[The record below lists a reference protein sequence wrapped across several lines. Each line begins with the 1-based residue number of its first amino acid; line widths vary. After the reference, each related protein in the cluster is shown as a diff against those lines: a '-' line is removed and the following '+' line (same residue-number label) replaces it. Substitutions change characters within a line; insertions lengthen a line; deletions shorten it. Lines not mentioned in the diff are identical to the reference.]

1 MTHSLVRRSSASAL
15 ALVLAT
21 APVVA
26 QVSPATTRP
35 AAAAAAT
42 TAPITQRNSN
52 NAATTSPHV
61 TTQPGGSLLLNFKD
75 ASIDSVLD
83 ELSSAAGFIVVK
95 EVKPEGRVTLVS
107 KQPVSPAEAISLLN
121 TVLKN
126 AGYAAIQQERILK
139 VVRRDAAKRANIP
152 VRSGSDPTKIA
163 NTDEL
168 ITQVIPLRQADAVQ
182 LRQDLAPLISTE
194 ADFTANQ
201 SSNALVITDTS
212 ANIKR
217 VVEIVA
223 ALDGHLADS
232 ASVLVKQLKY
242 STATN
247 AARLVEEL
255 FGDQA
260 AAAGSG
266 RNQQGQPQFGGFFGG
281 GGGFQGFGGQGG
293 RGGGNQQNQQ
303 TQRQAVRV
311 NASGDDRT
319 NIIVVT
325 GPPETLTVIDDV
337 LKKLDANPAAE
348 ETVFVYKL
356 KNAQALNVEQ
366 VVNVLF
372 NGGSAGSRT
381 GSRTQQSTG
390 IGSGSTRTN
399 SRAAG
404 SGISGNG
411 GRGTGGTGGT
421 GGFGGT
427 GGTGTQGRLGG
438 TGTGT
443 GGFGGGGFG
452 GGGGGFFGALSQ
464 AAQASALAVGE
475 QVTVIADQD
484 TNALLV
490 RTNPKNYE
498 QVKAILDELDRPV
511 PQVLIKVLIAEVTH
525 DKASDIGTEFS
536 VLNLRPSGRGPAAGQ
551 DFNSP
556 PNAAGLT
563 VSLLEENI
571 AVTLRA
577 LETDGK
583 LDVLSRPYILA
594 SDNQLATI
602 TVGQEVPFITRSQL
616 TDTGQT
622 INTIEYDDIGIL
634 LDVIPHINPDG
645 LVILDVAPEISAL
658 TGGSV
663 PISETVS
670 SPIFAKRS
678 AQSRVGV
685 QDGQTIVIGGLMED
699 RKTQTVDKIP
709 FLGDIPVIGNAF
721 KRTRQTKTKT
731 ELLIFLTP
739 HVAARPEQL
748 KAMGEDELEGTRLV
762 PTSVYPGAFKEHMRG
777 LQRGASTQPTTDASN
792 DGIII
797 KPRMQE

>member
-1 MTHSLVRRSSASAL
+1 MTHSASSGTTGTIATTTTARARSPLAAAL
-15 ALVLAT
+15 ALAMAS
-21 APVVA
+21 APAVA
-26 QVSPATTRP
+26 QVAPTTAP
-35 AAAAAAT
+35 AADAT
-42 TAPITQRNSN
+42 TAPSDIRNGN
-52 NAATTSPHV
+52 ATTSPHI
-61 TTQPGGSLLLNFKD
+61 TTQPSGSLVLNFKD

-95 EVKPEGRVTLVS
+95 EVKPEGRVTLIS
-107 KQPVSPAEAISLLN
+107 KQPVSPTEAISLLN

-139 VVRRDAAKRANIP
+139 IVRRDAAKRANIP
-152 VRSGSDPTKIA
+152 VRSGADPSKIA
-163 NTDEL
+163 MTDEL
-168 ITQVIPLRQADAVQ
+168 ITQVIPLRQADAMQ

-212 ANIKR
+212 ANIRR
-217 VVEIVA
+217 VVEIVS

-260 AAAGSG
+260 QGGG
-266 RNQQGQPQFGGFFGG
+266 RNQQEQPRFGGFFGAG
-281 GGGFQGFGGQGG
+281 GIPNFGSSRGGSTGG
-293 RGGGNQQNQQ
+293 RNQQ
-303 TQRQAVRV
+303 TENPRASVRV

-319 NIIVVT
+319 NIVVVT
-325 GPPETLTVIDDV
+325 GPPETLVVIDEV
-337 LKKLDANPAAE
+337 LQKLDANPAAE

-356 KNAQALNVEQ
+356 KNAQALNVEH

-372 NGGSAGSRT
+372 NGGASGSRGANRSTSGT
-381 GSRTQQSTG
+381 GLGASN
-390 IGSGSTRTN
+390 TRSN
-399 SRAAG
+399 SRAG
-404 SGISGNG
+404 GTGPS
-411 GRGTGGTGGT
+411 GRGSTGGT

-427 GGTGTQGRLGG
+427 GTQSRFGGTTGGTTGGLGG
-438 TGTGT
+438 
-443 GGFGGGGFG
+443 F
-452 GGGGGFFGALSQ
+452 GGGGFFGALSQ
-464 AAQASALAVGE
+464 AAQSSAMAIGE
-475 QVTVIADQD
+475 QVSVIADQD
-484 TNALLV
+484 TNSLLV
-490 RTNPKNYE
+490 RTNPRNYE
-498 QVKAILDELDRPV
+498 QVRAILDELDRPV
-511 PQVLIKVLIAEVTH
+511 AQVLIKVLIAEVTH
-525 DKASDIGTEFS
+525 DKNTDFGAEFS
-536 VLNLRPSGRGPAAGQ
+536 VLNLRPSGNGQ
-551 DFNSP
+551 VVGSDFNSP
-556 PNAAGLT
+556 TNASGLT
-563 VSLLEENI
+563 VGILEEHVAATI
-571 AVTLRA
+571 RA

-634 LDVIPHINPDG
+634 LDVVPHINPDG

-685 QDGQTIVIGGLMED
+685 QNGQTIVIGGLMED

-709 FLGDIPVIGNAF
+709 FLGDIPIIGNAF
-721 KRTRQTKTKT
+721 KRTRMTKSKT

-739 HVAARPEQL
+739 HVALRPDEL
-748 KAMGEDELEGTRLV
+748 KTMGEDELDGSKLV
-762 PTSVYPGAFKEHMRG
+762 PSSVYPGAFQEHMRG
-777 LQRGASTQPTTDASN
+777 LQRGASTRPTSDAPSE
-792 DGIII
+792 GIII
-797 KPRMQE
+797 RPRTQEQ

>member
-1 MTHSLVRRSSASAL
+1 MTTMGLKLSPGKHMTNALVRRSAASAL
-15 ALVLAT
+15 ALAIAT

-26 QVSPATTRP
+26 QVRPSTQPATAP
-35 AAAAAAT
+35 SAAA
-42 TAPITQRNSN
+42 RNN
-52 NAATTSPHV
+52 NAATSPHV
-61 TTQPGGSLLLNFKD
+61 TTQPGGGLVLNFKD

-83 ELSSAAGFIVVK
+83 ELSAAAGFIVVK

-107 KQPVSPAEAISLLN
+107 KQPVNAEEAISLLN

-139 VVRRDAAKRANIP
+139 IVRRDAAKRANIP
-152 VRSGSDPTKIA
+152 VRSGSDPAKIA

-168 ITQVIPLRQADAVQ
+168 ITQVIPLRQADAMQ
-182 LRQDLAPLISTE
+182 LRQDLAPMISTE

-212 ANIKR
+212 ANIRR

-223 ALDGHLADS
+223 ALDGHLAEA

-242 STATN
+242 SSATN

-255 FGDQA
+255 FGAQA
-260 AAAGSG
+260 QGG
-266 RNQQGQPQFGGFFGG
+266 RNQQQQQPTFGGFFGG
-281 GGGFQGFGGQGG
+281 SRGRSDRDRNEGGA
-293 RGGGNQQNQQ
+293 
-303 TQRQAVRV
+303 RQAVAV

-319 NIIVVT
+319 NIVVVT
-325 GPPETLTVIDDV
+325 GPPETLAVIDGV
-337 LKKLDANPAAE
+337 LDKIDSNPAAE

-356 KNAQALNVEQ
+356 KNASALNVEQ
-366 VVNVLF
+366 VINVLF
-372 NGGSAGSRT
+372 NGGTGGSRT
-381 GSRTQQSTG
+381 TGRTPTGTGMSGTGTRGNTRGGGTG
-390 IGSGSTRTN
+390 IGGGGTRSG
-399 SRAAG
+399 G
-404 SGISGNG
+404 L
-411 GRGTGGTGGT
+411 GGTGTT

-427 GGTGTQGRLGG
+427 GAQSRLGG
-438 TGTGT
+438 AT
-443 GGFGGGGFG
+443 GGFGGT
-452 GGGGGFFGALSQ
+452 GGGGFFGALSQ
-464 AAQASALAVGE
+464 AAQQAARAIDE
-475 QVTVIADQD
+475 QVSVIADPD
-484 TNALLV
+484 TNSLLV

-498 QVKAILDELDRPV
+498 QVRAILDELDRAV

-525 DKASDIGTEFS
+525 DKNSDFGAEFS
-536 VLNLRPSGRGPAAGQ
+536 VLNLRPSGNGQ
-551 DFNSP
+551 VVGSDFNSP
-556 PNAAGLT
+556 TNASGLT
-563 VSLLEENI
+563 VGILEEHVAATI
-571 AVTLRA
+571 RA

-634 LDVIPHINPDG
+634 LDVVPHINPDG

-678 AQSRVGV
+678 AQTRVGV
-685 QDGQTIVIGGLMED
+685 QNGQTIVIGGLMED

-709 FLGDIPVIGNAF
+709 FLGDIPIIGNAF
-721 KRTRQTKTKT
+721 KRTRMTKSKT

-739 HVAARPEQL
+739 HVALMPDEL
-748 KAMGEDELEGTRLV
+748 KTMGEDELDGSKLV
-762 PTSVYPGAFKEHMRG
+762 PSSVYPGAFQEHLRG
-777 LQRGASTQPTTDASN
+777 MERGASTRPTTSGTN
-792 DGIII
+792 EGIII
-797 KPRMQE
+797 RPKLQE